1 MRHRAKPRAWRQRS
15 SEPGASSG
23 WPSGLWSE
31 HKPRLC
37 VSSPMLHFRP
47 SGSPR
52 SPALTPHLRFLYA
65 MASLTSGAGIRQILA
80 AIRMG
85 LVFNIHI
92 IHLATGCPFPNSGP
106 QQQSQCV
113 TYQLRV
119 TPKLYI
125 PVPGLGHSW
134 GSTDD
139 AFAVS
144 VMDVSANP
152 RRSDAKMQLSKGRG
166 EHGGYSF
173 GVRVPS
179 SLRSSLLRSLVHML
193 CGRWEIRRLK
203 CSLGALAA
211 PLVQGQPRVFC
222 PRSWAV

>member
-1 MRHRAKPRAWRQRS
+1 
-15 SEPGASSG
+15 
-23 WPSGLWSE
+23 
-31 HKPRLC
+31 
-37 VSSPMLHFRP
+37 
-47 SGSPR
+47 
-52 SPALTPHLRFLYA
+52 
-65 MASLTSGAGIRQILA
+65 
-80 AIRMG
+80 MG

-139 AFAVS
+139 AFAMS

-152 RRSDAKMQLSKGRG
+152 QRSDAKMQLSKGRG

-203 CSLGALAA
+203 CSLGAPAA

-222 PRSWAV
+222 PRSWAVRWAQERSLPAAEDVLPARPCPHAFLLAPAHGFFFLKVVEGE